1 MITKTLYRVKR
12 SDGGIDITPN
22 EPLNTECT
30 ETYRLIADEGM
41 VLTDGANTYCC
52 VDTDEPDKYSEIP
65 EPSETVDPYSEAGK
79 ILLGVSE

>member
-1 MITKTLYRVKR
+1 MIIKALYRVTR

-22 EPLNTECT
+22 EPLNTEFT

-41 VLTDGANTYCC
+41 VITDGANTYCC
-52 VDTDEPDKYSEIP
+52 VDTDEPEKYSEIL